1 MHSEY
6 VCVEEEGCAGAFKY
20 YAVGK
25 ERKRS
30 SAHCAEQGS
39 KGRRERAFIY

>member
-20 YAVGK
+20 YAVARK

-30 SAHCAEQGS
+30 SCRARQQ
-39 KGRRERAFIY
+39 RERAFIY

>member
-30 SAHCAEQGS
+30 LQS
-39 KGRRERAFIY
+39 KLARERAFIY